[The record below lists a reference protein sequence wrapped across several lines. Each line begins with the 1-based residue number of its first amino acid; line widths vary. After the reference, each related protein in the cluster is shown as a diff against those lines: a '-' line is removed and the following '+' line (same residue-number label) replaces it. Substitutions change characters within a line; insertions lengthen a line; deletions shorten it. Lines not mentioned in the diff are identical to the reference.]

1 MVRRCSC
8 PPATTRCADIDRWL
22 ENTNI
27 RPKIVGEFEDS
38 ALLTTFGRGGLGIF
52 PAPLALAEQIAA
64 QLEAVPLG
72 PMLGVSEQIYAISN
86 ERRIRHPAVEALCA
100 AAPQAGRRGY
110 NSSPQRKSK
119 KSPMS
124 LFRKTALLVLSLVV
138 TSHALAQ
145 QLPVPPS
152 LAAKSWLLLE
162 MGSNQMLTSEKPD
175 ERLEPASLT
184 KLMTAY
190 LTFAAIHKKTIA
202 LEQPLP
208 VSEKAWRTGGSK
220 MFVRVDTQVPVE
232 DLIKGMIVQSG
243 NDACV
248 TLAEAIAGS
257 EENFAQMMNREA
269 QRLGMKTSTS
279 AIPPACPIRST
290 TPRHATC
297 RLLASALIRDFPEEY
312 KKYYSMKEYT
322 YNITQPNRNRLL
334 YIDPTVDG
342 VKTGHT
348 EAAGYCLISS
358 ALRDKRRLLSVVL
371 GTASDSARASESQKL
386 LNWGFISYDA
396 VSLYTKD
403 QAVASARLEGR
414 PERSRPALPATC
426 PSPYPRAMPT
436 RSNPNSLPNRA

>member
-1 MVRRCSC
+1 
-8 PPATTRCADIDRWL
+8 
-22 ENTNI
+22 
-27 RPKIVGEFEDS
+27 
-38 ALLTTFGRGGLGIF
+38 
-52 PAPLALAEQIAA
+52 
-64 QLEAVPLG
+64 
-72 PMLGVSEQIYAISN
+72 
-86 ERRIRHPAVEALCA
+86 
-100 AAPQAGRRGY
+100 
-110 NSSPQRKSK
+110 
-119 KSPMS
+119 MS
-124 LFRKTALLVLSLVV
+124 LFRKTALLVLSLVI
-138 TSHALAQ
+138 TSHAVGQ
-145 QLPVPPS
+145 QLPIPPS

-202 LEQPLP
+202 LEQAVP

-232 DLIKGMIVQSG
+232 DLIKGMIIQSG

-269 QRLGMKTSTS
+269 QRLGMKSSSFRNSTGL
-279 AIPPACPIRST
+279 PDPEHYT
-290 TPRHATC
+290 TARDLS
-297 RLLASALIRDFPEEY
+297 LLASALIRDFPEEY
-312 KKYYSMKEYT
+312 KKYYSMKEFT
-322 YNITQPNRNRLL
+322 YNGITQPNRNRLL

-371 GTASDSARASESQKL
+371 GTVSDSARASESQKL

-403 QAVASARLEGR
+403 QAVASLHVWKGAQKEVKAGFTSDLSIAVPKGYAEKVKSEFVAEPRLIAPIEAGQKLGMLKVTVDDKVYGEY
-414 PERSRPALPATC
+414 PVTALENVPLGNIF
-426 PSPYPRAMPT
+426 T
-436 RSNPNSLPNRA
+436 RIIDTIRLWFN